1 MASQVLTGCQYI
13 DVQGSGVVPKIELSS
28 FLGSALPEWQKDD
41 MDALLNK
48 WGENVKYEDF
58 VSWLFELR
66 ESREASGKK
75 FKVAIFSC
83 APYDREWFDLTNQ
96 DLGCNLEFTYNSE
109 QLNMDTVKLA
119 EGCDAV
125 CTFVNDFAGADIVES
140 LSKAGVKMIALR
152 CAGFDRVDL
161 KAAEAHGI
169 TVARVPAY
177 SPYAV
182 GEHAVALMCSLNRNI
197 TRSYRNA
204 RMGNFGLNGAM
215 IGRTLHGKRVGI
227 IGTGLIGSITARV
240 MKKGFECEVVA
251 YDVFENPKIK
261 DPEPAGLEI
270 PYLPLDELLATC
282 DYISL
287 HAPLLPS
294 TKHMINFDKLSIMK
308 KGIMIVNTSR
318 GGLIDTK
325 ALIHGL
331 KTGIIA
337 GAAMD
342 VVENEAPFFFRNFSN
357 SCIDD
362 DNISVLLRM
371 PNVIL
376 TPHLAFFTR
385 EALKTISDTS
395 LKSMIGVR
403 DGEGPPKQNGKL
415 DCVCRA
421 PKEQPKDPKK
431 CEGAAQERKQELV
444 QRMSFMEQLPLPVN
458 PLKAEAFAPFENTEK
473 PFRIAFF
480 SATPTEVA
488 AFEKGNEDYKG
499 NFTFNFYKAALNIES
514 VDMVKGAEG
523 VCIFVHDDASA
534 EVLKALK
541 AQGVKIVALRCSG
554 TNNVDIKTAKEI
566 GLTVVRVPA
575 YSASSTGEHAVTL
588 ATSVIRCIPQAAEN
602 TRRCNFELNGLLGF
616 DMIGKKVGIIGA
628 GRTGKVAA
636 RIFSMGYGCKVMVH
650 DVVEKPDV
658 KDPPPNGLGLP
669 YVSLDEIFTQS
680 DIICIFAPEKPE
692 TLKMIDAAA
701 IKKMKKGVIVVN
713 TSRGGLIDNQAL
725 IDGLRSGKIGGAG
738 LDVVQGENE
747 YFHTDWSNKPVD
759 NDDLSVLTCFNNV
772 IVTYHQ
778 AWFTEESMQAICH
791 TTLTS
796 FHAVRQNQEP
806 PLQRKKFK
814 TVVSRTF

>member
-1 MASQVLTGCQYI
+1 MASQILTGCRLI
-13 DVQGSGVVPKIELSS
+13 DNEGSGVVAKNDLSN
-28 FLGSALPEWQKDD
+28 FLETALPEWQKGDVGTLLDKWDD
-41 MDALLNK
+41 Q
-48 WGENVKYEDF
+48 VKYEDF
-58 VSWLFELR
+58 VSWLFEVR
-66 ESREASGKK
+66 EKSPQKN

-83 APYDREWFDLTNQ
+83 APYDREWFDKTNQ
-96 DLGCNLEFTYNSE
+96 ELGCNVEFTYNPE

-125 CTFVNDFAGADIVES
+125 CTFVNDFAGGDIVEC
-140 LSKAGVKMIALR
+140 LSKAGVRMIALR

-161 KAAEAHGI
+161 KAAEQHGI

-204 RMGNFGLNGAM
+204 RMGNFGLQGTM
-215 IGRTLHGKRVGI
+215 IGKTLHGKRVGI
-227 IGTGLIGSITARV
+227 IGTGLIGSITARI
-240 MKKGFECEVVA
+240 MKKGFECDVVA

-261 DPEPAGLEI
+261 DPEPEGLEI

-294 TKHMINFDKLSIMK
+294 TKHMISFEKLAIMK

-318 GGLIDTK
+318 GGLIDTR

-331 KTGIIA
+331 KTGVIA

-342 VVENEAPFFFRNFSN
+342 VVENEAPYFFRNFSN
-357 SCIDD
+357 SCVTD
-362 DNISVLLRM
+362 DNIAVLLRM

-376 TPHLAFFTR
+376 TPHLAFFTK

-395 LKSMIGVR
+395 LKSMTGVR
-403 DGEGPPKQNGKL
+403 DGEGPPMQNGRL

-421 PKEQPKDPKK
+421 PKEQKAK
-431 CEGAAQERKQELV
+431 CGGAAEERKKELDK
-444 QRMSFMEQLPLPVN
+444 RMTFMEKLPMPVN
-458 PLKAEAFAPFENTEK
+458 PLKAESFEVFEHTEK
-473 PFRIAFF
+473 SFRIAFF
-480 SATPTEVA
+480 SATPTEIA
-488 AFEKGNEDYKG
+488 AFEKGNQEYNG
-499 NFTFNFYKAALNIES
+499 NFTFNFYES
-514 VDMVKGAEG
+514 PLKMESIHLVKGAEG

-534 EVLKALK
+534 EVLKGLK
-541 AQGVKIVALRCSG
+541 AQGVKVLALRCSG
-554 TNNVDIKTAKEI
+554 TNNVDLKVAQSL

-575 YSASSTGEHAVTL
+575 YSASSTAEHAVTL
-588 ATSVIRCIPQAAEN
+588 ATSVIRCIPQAVEN

-636 RIFSMGYGCKVMVH
+636 RIFSNGYGCEVMVN
-650 DVVEKPDV
+650 DIVEKPEV
-658 KDPPPNGLGLP
+658 KDPPPTGLGLP
-669 YVSLDEIFTQS
+669 YVPLEQIFTDS
-680 DIICIFAPEKPE
+680 DIICVFAPENPK

-701 IKKMKKGVIVVN
+701 IEKMKKGVIIVN
-713 TSRGGLIDNQAL
+713 TSRGGLIDNEAL
-725 IDGLRSGKIGGAG
+725 IEALRQGKVGGAG
-738 LDVVQGENE
+738 LDVMQGEDG
-747 YFHTDWSNKPVD
+747 YFHSDWSSKVVD

-791 TTLTS
+791 TTLRS
-796 FHAVRQNQEP
+796 FHAVRLDEQP
-806 PLQRKKFK
+806 PLQRKKYK
-814 TVVSRTF
+814 TVVTRSF